1 MVKHPRLPKKP
12 QPNDNHPSEVKRDY
26 EVGYG
31 RPPEHS
37 RFKPGKSGNTKGR
50 PKGRRNVR
58 TVVEDVLSQR
68 ITIREGDRTRS
79 LSKLDGV
86 VLTVVNKALHGDVK
100 MLPPLI
106 SLLRSV
112 GLINE
117 VTEPTST
124 EPVTA
129 NDSEI
134 IADFLRRHGTSTEN
148 VTSPENETNN
158 GQNTPPRKET
168 KS

>member
-1 MVKHPRLPKKP
+1 MAKPPRLPKKP
-12 QPNDNHPSEVKRDY
+12 QSNDNPPSEVMPDY
-26 EVGYG
+26 EIGYR
-31 RPPEHS
+31 RPPEHT
-37 RFKPGKSGNTKGR
+37 RFKPGKSGNAKGR

-86 VLTVVNKALHGDVK
+86 VLTMVNKELKGDPK
-100 MLPPLI
+100 ALPPLI
-106 SLLRSV
+106 ALLRSV

-117 VTEPTST
+117 VPEPTST
-124 EPVTA
+124 EPITA
-129 NDSEI
+129 KDSEI
-134 IADFLRRHGTSTEN
+134 IADFLRRHGTSTEK
-148 VTSPENETNN
+148 VTGPENKTNN
-158 GQNTPPRKET
+158 GQSAPSKKT